1 MLARVA
7 TFWDSYPMTLK
18 SKHLESSVWDSAV
31 SSVVEHFLDTEGV
44 RGSNPLSRT
53 ISPLNESQ
61 TCEQFLPPELR
72 NYSAVRVT
80 AEPDGQVSSA
90 EKAVGSRCSPRG

>member
-1 MLARVA
+1 
-7 TFWDSYPMTLK
+7 
-18 SKHLESSVWDSAV
+18 
-31 SSVVEHFLDTEGV
+31 
-44 RGSNPLSRT
+44 
-53 ISPLNESQ
+53 LNESQ